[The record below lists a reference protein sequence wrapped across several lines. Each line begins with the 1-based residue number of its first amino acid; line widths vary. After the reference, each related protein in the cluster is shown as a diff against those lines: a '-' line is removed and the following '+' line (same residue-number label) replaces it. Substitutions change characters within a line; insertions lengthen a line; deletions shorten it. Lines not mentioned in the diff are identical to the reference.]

1 MMRKIYGVIVLA
13 ALFTV
18 LLQVPVL
25 AVEPGEERVTLG
37 ANLTEK
43 QITQIYADF
52 NLERGKV
59 TEIIVTI
66 DEEREYL
73 AGLVPDQKIG
83 STSISSIYIRTLEED
98 SGINVTTNNINWC
111 TEDIYRNALMTAG
124 VENASVMVSAPF
136 MVSGTAALTGIY
148 KAYEDITGVKLDQTA
163 KEVAAEELVTT
174 SELAETIGSDDA
186 TMLMNELKKILDE
199 TKDMTDDELRVVIIN
214 LADAQN
220 IELTEENIQ
229 QIINLSRTLEK
240 LDISKWG
247 DKLSQ
252 LAETM
257 ENAKEAGKGITAFL
271 NGLGDFFTGISD
283 FITNIFSGI
292 GKLFGS

>member
-1 MMRKIYGVIVLA
+1 MLRKIYGIIVLA
-13 ALFTV
+13 ALFMV
-18 LLQVPVL
+18 LLEVPAL

-37 ANLTEK
+37 ANLTEA
-43 QITQIYADF
+43 QITQMYTDF
-52 NLERGKV
+52 NLERGEV

-66 DEEREYL
+66 EEERAYL
-73 AGLVPDQKIG
+73 SGLVPDEKIG
-83 STSISSIYIRTLEED
+83 SASISSIYIKTLEED

-148 KAYEDITGVKLDQTA
+148 KAYEDITGTSLDETA
-163 KEVAAEELVTT
+163 KEVAAEELVIT
-174 SELAETIGSDDA
+174 SELAETMGSDDA

-199 TKDMTDDELRVVIIN
+199 TKDMTDEELRAVILS
-214 LADAQN
+214 LAEAQN

-240 LDISKWG
+240 LDISEWG

-257 ENAKEAGKGITAFL
+257 DNAKEAGKGITSFL
-271 NGLGDFFTGISD
+271 NGLEDFFAGVSD
-283 FITNIFSGI
+283 FFANIFGGI

>member
-1 MMRKIYGVIVLA
+1 MLRKIYGIIVLV
-13 ALFTV
+13 ALFMV
-18 LLQVPVL
+18 LLEVPAL

-37 ANLTEK
+37 ANLTEE
-43 QITQIYADF
+43 QITQMYTDF
-52 NLERGKV
+52 DVERGEV
-59 TEIIVTI
+59 TEISVII
-66 DEEREYL
+66 EEERAYL
-73 AGLVPDQKIG
+73 SGLVPDERIG
-83 STSISSIYIRTLEED
+83 SSSISSIYIQTLEED

-124 VENASVMVSAPF
+124 IENASVMVSAPF
-136 MVSGTAALTGIY
+136 KVSGTAALTGIY
-148 KAYEDITGVKLDQTA
+148 KAYEDITGTSLDQTA
-163 KEVAAEELVTT
+163 KEVATEELVTT

-199 TKDMTDDELRVVIIN
+199 TKDMTDEELRAVILS

-240 LDISKWG
+240 LDISEWG

-257 ENAKEAGKGITAFL
+257 DNAEEAGKGITSFL
-271 NGLGDFFTGISD
+271 NGLEDFFAGVSD
-283 FITNIFSGI
+283 FFANIFGGI
-292 GKLFGS
+292 EKIFGS

>member
-1 MMRKIYGVIVLA
+1 MLRKIYGIIVLV
-13 ALFTV
+13 ALFMV
-18 LLQVPVL
+18 LLEVPAL

-37 ANLTEK
+37 ANLTEE
-43 QITQIYADF
+43 QITQMYTDF
-52 NLERGKV
+52 DVERGEV
-59 TEIIVTI
+59 TEISVTI
-66 DEEREYL
+66 EEERAYL
-73 AGLVPDQKIG
+73 SGLVPDERIG
-83 STSISSIYIRTLEED
+83 SSSISSIYIKTLEED

-124 VENASVMVSAPF
+124 IENASVMVSAPF
-136 MVSGTAALTGIY
+136 KVSGTAALTGIY
-148 KAYEDITGVKLDQTA
+148 KAYEDITGTSLDQTA
-163 KEVAAEELVTT
+163 KEVATEELVTT

-199 TKDMTDDELRVVIIN
+199 TKDMTDDELRAVILS

-240 LDISKWG
+240 LDISEWG

-257 ENAKEAGKGITAFL
+257 DNAKEAGKGITSFL
-271 NGLGDFFTGISD
+271 NGLEDFFAGVSD
-283 FITNIFSGI
+283 FFANIFGGI
-292 GKLFGS
+292 EKIFGS

>member
-1 MMRKIYGVIVLA
+1 MMRKIYGIILLA

-37 ANLTEK
+37 ANLTEA
-43 QITQIYADF
+43 QIRQMYTDF

-59 TEIIVTI
+59 KEIIVTI
-66 DEEREYL
+66 DEERAYL
-73 AGLVPDQKIG
+73 SGLVPDQKIG
-83 STSISSIYIRTLEED
+83 SSSISSIYIRTLEED

-136 MVSGTAALTGIY
+136 SVSGTAALTGIY
-148 KAYEDITGVKLDQTA
+148 KAYEDITGISLDQTA

-199 TKDMTDDELRVVIIN
+199 TKDMTDEELRVVIIN

-229 QIINLSRTLEK
+229 QIISLSRTLEK

-257 ENAKEAGKGITAFL
+257 DSAKEAGKGITAFL
-271 NGLGDFFTGISD
+271 NGLGDILAGISD
-283 FITNIFSGI
+283 FFANIFGGI

>member
-1 MMRKIYGVIVLA
+1 MLRKIYGIIVLV
-13 ALFTV
+13 ALFMV
-18 LLQVPVL
+18 LLEVPAL

-37 ANLTEK
+37 ANLTEA
-43 QITQIYADF
+43 QIRQMYTDF

-59 TEIIVTI
+59 KEIIVTI
-66 DEEREYL
+66 DEERAYL
-73 AGLVPDQKIG
+73 SGLVPDQKIG
-83 STSISSIYIRTLEED
+83 SSSISSIYIRTLEEN

-136 MVSGTAALTGIY
+136 SVSGTAALTGIY
-148 KAYEDITGVKLDQTA
+148 KAYEDITGISLDQTA

-199 TKDMTDDELRVVIIN
+199 TKDMTDEELRVVIIN

-240 LDISKWG
+240 LDISEWG

-257 ENAKEAGKGITAFL
+257 DNAKEAGKGITSFL
-271 NGLGDFFTGISD
+271 NGLEDFFAGVSD
-283 FITNIFSGI
+283 FFANIFGGI